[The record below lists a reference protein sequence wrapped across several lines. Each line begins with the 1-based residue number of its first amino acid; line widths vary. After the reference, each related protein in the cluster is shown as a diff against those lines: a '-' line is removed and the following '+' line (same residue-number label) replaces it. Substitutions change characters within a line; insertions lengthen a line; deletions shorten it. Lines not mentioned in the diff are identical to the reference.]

1 MKLHI
6 KNMVCD
12 RCIFVVEKELKEIGF
27 HPVSISLGEV
37 DFGKDTLANSDLER
51 IQVALS
57 KFGFELLDDRT
68 SQLILRTKTLMLE
81 LVQNHDVNSE
91 KLKISDYLKGELN
104 YDYNYLSSIFSSVEG
119 VTIENFLIQLKIEK
133 VKELLFYNE
142 LTLSEIAFQ
151 LGYSSVSHLSRQ
163 FKQVTGLT
171 PSHFKNERDASSRR
185 SLDNL

>member
-1 MKLHI
+1 MKLHV

-12 RCIFVVEKELKEIGF
+12 RCIFVVEKELNEIGF
-27 HPVSISLGEV
+27 HPVAISLGEV
-37 DFGKDTLANSDLER
+37 DFGKETLSSSDLES

-57 KFGFELLDDRT
+57 KFGFQLLDDRT
-68 SQLILRTKTLMLE
+68 SQLILRIKTLLLE
-81 LVQNHDVNSE
+81 HVRDHHVNSE
-91 KLKISDYLKGELN
+91 KLKISDFLKNELK

-119 VTIENFLIQLKIEK
+119 VTIEHHFIQLKIEK
-133 VKELLFYNE
+133 VKELLLYNE
-142 LTLSEIAFQ
+142 LTLSEIAFR

-171 PSHFKNERDASSRR
+171 PSYFKNEMGANSRR